1 MISLTSH
8 RGICL
13 QMVTCQCSDDT
24 GTEGSGRD
32 TTEQR
37 WGESM
42 RVNDRAILN
51 ELQFDGFF
59 MEWAL
64 FFFSFFF
71 FYPFNQKFQLHG
83 FRFWVFLSFKYQN

>member
-42 RVNDRAILN
+42 WVNDRAILN

-64 FFFSFFF
+64 FFFSFLFF
-71 FYPFNQKFQLHG
+71 IHLIKNSNCMGLDFGYF
-83 FRFWVFLSFKYQN
+83 